1 MLTPEEHQLKTLVY
15 EGISKLGGSGWI
27 LEETLKKWGSRF
39 KVSLSALP
47 DLCNQGVII
56 KYSPAGTGKTYYSTP
71 EYHRMET
78 YTASDIIRVLYGY
91 HPPLLSDDK
100 IDFYIKEAEEKF
112 GKTLHE
118 QQRQAVFMAIRAGF
132 CVITGGPG
140 TGKTCVLQ
148 TLTYVL
154 EKTDLYID
162 IRFTAPTGKA
172 ARRIEESVGKHA
184 KTTQMELG
192 LSPSNKKH
200 RYFGGNVLI
209 IDEVSMLDQ
218 ETTYGVLRAIK
229 TGDKVIFVGDIEQ
242 LPSVGPGAVLRDLI
256 NSGIVPVTMLTKTFR
271 QAADSNITGNI
282 AKIRNKEADFNEGED
297 FLVVDAGANP
307 LKSLVN
313 LYLDEVNRYGL
324 ENVACLLPYRR
335 SGDLCSENFNN
346 VVQAILN
353 PINNRPRLSITT
365 DTGRNVIFSPGDPV
379 MQLENREEIANG
391 DVGIVEACKYGKLT
405 VKYPQYNDLKV
416 VYDAKTAGQLS
427 LAYAMSIHKSQGS
440 EYKSVVMGITNNHK
454 NMLNKNLVYTG
465 VTRAKQRCVLLR
477 DEDALISALNKEAEY
492 DRTTFLAEKL
502 VFYNKKYFSSFR
514 NMVSCCGTR

>member
-15 EGISKLGGSGWI
+15 DGISKMGGSGWI
-27 LEETLKKWGSRF
+27 LEETLKKWGNRF

-47 DLCNQGVII
+47 DLCDQGVII

-91 HPPLLSDDK
+91 QSPMISDDM
-100 IDFYIKEAEEKF
+100 INAYIIEAEKKF

-118 QQRQAVFMAIRAGF
+118 QQRKAVFMAIQSGF

-192 LSPSNKKH
+192 MAPSNKNR

-218 ETTYGVLRAIK
+218 ETTYGVLRAVK

-256 NSGIVPVTMLTKTFR
+256 NAGVVPVTMLTKTFR
-271 QAADSNITGNI
+271 QAADSNIAGNI
-282 AKIRNKEADFNEGED
+282 AKIKNKEADFNEGED
-297 FLVVDAGANP
+297 FMIVDAGEDP
-307 LKSLVN
+307 LKRLVD
-313 LYLDEVNRYGL
+313 LYLDEVSRYGI

-335 SGDLCSENFNN
+335 NGDLCSENFNN
-346 VVQAILN
+346 VIQAIVN
-353 PINNRPRLSITT
+353 PIGNRPRQTITT
-365 DTGRNVIFSPGDPV
+365 DTGREITFTPGDPV
-379 MQLENREEIANG
+379 MQLENRDEVANG
-391 DVGIVEACKYGKLT
+391 DVGIVDT
-405 VKYPQYNDLKV
+405 VKFGKMTVRYPQYNDLKV
-416 VYDAKTAGQLS
+416 VYDARTAKQLS

-440 EYKSVVMGITNNHK
+440 EYKSVVMAITNAHK

-465 VTRAKQRCVLLR
+465 VTRAKERCVLLR
-477 DEDALISALNKEAEY
+477 DEEALISALSKEAEF

-502 VFYNKKYFSSFR
+502 VFYNKKYFSSFKNIVR
-514 NMVSCCGTR
+514 